1 MSINS
6 KRKRKKMPK
15 NEKNFFNFQ
24 ALIKRLSSLGA
35 VCTNLCCVGKNLYLF
50 NVDGLVDTQRLSLL
64 HFAIQSYNEEFPLN
78 AEEFTKKLVCVHE
91 YSLSDD
97 EKEIERALFSGMTVL
112 LCADYSKAILI
123 GLRKPPTRSI
133 SEPDKA
139 KTLRGP
145 HEGFCENIIINL
157 ALVRRRI
164 RSPALTIKKYLIGE
178 ETQTDVCL
186 LYMTSKADK
195 GLVKK
200 LDKLLSSIKVK
211 ALSMTQES
219 IASELFPDIFSKL
232 NPYPKLRYTE
242 RPDTVAA
249 MLLEGKLVILC
260 DTSPSAIILPVSL
273 FDFFEEADDYYFP
286 ILTGSYMKLVRLLVY
301 LATVYLAPL
310 WLVATKNTDILPS
323 LLSFV
328 GKVEGEYTLPIF
340 LQLLIIEFAVDGLKL
355 ASLNTPSALSN
366 SLSVVGGL
374 LLGDYAIKSGWFIPQ
389 TILYSAFTA
398 MANFVPSNLE
408 LGYCF
413 KFQRMTLIVAAE
425 LFGLWGIASV
435 SLIFFL
441 LLAFTKRLDGKSYL
455 YPLIPFSGK
464 AFFKMFFKTSKGRE
478 EE

>member
-1 MSINS
+1 MSSTSS
-6 KRKRKKMPK
+6 KIPD
-15 NEKNFFNFQ
+15 FQ
-24 ALIKRLSSLGA
+24 LLKKRLISVGA
-35 VCTNLCCVGKNLYLF
+35 VCTELCCSGKEIWLF
-50 NVDGLVDTQRLSLL
+50 NIDGLVDTQRLSLL
-64 HFAIQSYNEEFPLN
+64 QYALQNHVGDLPSDAESFAKE
-78 AEEFTKKLVCVHE
+78 LVCIHE
-91 YSLSDD
+91 YSLSHSPD
-97 EKEIERALFSGMTVL
+97 EIEKLLFSGMTVL
-112 LCADYSKAILI
+112 LSPHLDRAVMI
-123 GLRKPPTRSI
+123 GIRKPPTRSI

-164 RSPALTIKKYLIGE
+164 RSAALNVKKYVIGE
-178 ETQTDVCL
+178 ETRTDVCL
-186 LYMTSKADK
+186 LYMDTKADK

-200 LDKLLSSIKVK
+200 LDAILSSIKVK
-211 ALSMTQES
+211 ALGMTQES
-219 IASELFPDIFSKL
+219 LASQLFGDTFSRL
-232 NPYPKLRYTE
+232 DPYPKLRYTE
-242 RPDTVAA
+242 RPDTVSA

-260 DTSPSAIILPVSL
+260 DTSPSAMILPVSL
-273 FDFFEEADDYYFP
+273 FDFFEESDDYYFP
-286 ILTGSYMKLVRLLVY
+286 ILTGSYMKIVRLLVY

-413 KFQRMTLIVAAE
+413 KFQRMILIVAAE